1 MMKKKVLA
9 MMWVATMAIGMTACG
24 GEKTAETPAQQESTQ
39 TQETEAAAT
48 EAESTDETTEGAV
61 FTTELLFNDADELT
75 DYVPF
80 APTGNSYAEAMMQVT
95 GYTYIFNSDE
105 TTYTL
110 EVAYECGTPGAD
122 TTMYMKRDYVFT
134 GNCTMDGDAYVLE
147 APEHFTMT
155 QETAGQFA
163 ATSGEGGADYWGPNG
178 LTIDE
183 TYTNDDNYNGM
194 DAAGILAAFQPC
206 KAIVNGDALSFE
218 EVEGAEA
225 VETTETV
232 EATEAE

>member
-9 MMWVATMAIGMTACG
+9 MMCVATMAIGMTACG

-110 EVAYECGTPGAD
+110 EVAYE
-122 TTMYMKRDYVFT
+122 
-134 GNCTMDGDAYVLE
+134 
-147 APEHFTMT
+147 
-155 QETAGQFA
+155 
-163 ATSGEGGADYWGPNG
+163 
-178 LTIDE
+178 
-183 TYTNDDNYNGM
+183 
-194 DAAGILAAFQPC
+194 
-206 KAIVNGDALSFE
+206 
-218 EVEGAEA
+218 
-225 VETTETV
+225 
-232 EATEAE
+232 